1 MIASLIPTVVLE
13 RVTVRGAEIALS
25 KHGDDLS
32 IRVRGVE
39 LMSSRNHASED
50 ELGRRTAALCGDGKR
65 VLVGGLGLGFTLR
78 AVLDHCRAAV
88 DVVELVPAVV
98 RWNRTHAGALA
109 NHPLDDPRVTV
120 IEDDVAHV
128 IAAAKARYAAIALDV
143 DNGPDEL
150 FESNRRLYRRDGLVA
165 ARHALVPGGG
175 LAVWSSF
182 PSATF
187 ETWLRE
193 AGFTVETVRIKARG
207 ARHVIWLA
215 RSR

>member
-1 MIASLIPTVVLE
+1 MIPTVVLE
-13 RVTVRGAEIALS
+13 RVAVPGGEMVLS
-25 KHGDDLS
+25 KRGDELS

-39 LMSSRNHASED
+39 LMSSRNHVSED
-50 ELGRRTAALCGDGKR
+50 ELGRRTAELCGNGAR

-98 RWNRTHAGALA
+98 RWNRTHAAALA

-128 IAAAKARYAAIALDV
+128 IGAAEARYDAIVLDV

-150 FESNRRLYRRDGLVA
+150 FEANRRLYRRNGLAA
-165 ARHALVPGGG
+165 ARRALVPGGG

-182 PSATF
+182 PSSTF

-193 AGFTVETVRIKARG
+193 VGFAVETVRIKARG

-215 RSR
+215 RSS

>member
-1 MIASLIPTVVLE
+1 MIATLIPTVVLE
-13 RVTVRGAEIALS
+13 RVQVPGGELVLS
-25 KHGDDLS
+25 KRGDELS

-39 LMSSRNHASED
+39 LMSSRNHDSED
-50 ELGRRTAALCGDGKR
+50 ELGRRAAALCGDGKR

-78 AVLDHCRAAV
+78 AVLDNCRAAI

-98 RWNRTHAGALA
+98 RWNRTHAAHLA

-120 IEDDVAHV
+120 IEDDVAAV
-128 IAAAKARYAAIALDV
+128 IASAKASYDAIVLDV

-150 FESNRRLYRRDGLVA
+150 FDSNRQLYRRNGLAA
-165 ARHALVPGGG
+165 ARRALVPGGG

-182 PSATF
+182 ESSTF

-193 AGFTVETVRIKARG
+193 VGFSVETVRIKARG